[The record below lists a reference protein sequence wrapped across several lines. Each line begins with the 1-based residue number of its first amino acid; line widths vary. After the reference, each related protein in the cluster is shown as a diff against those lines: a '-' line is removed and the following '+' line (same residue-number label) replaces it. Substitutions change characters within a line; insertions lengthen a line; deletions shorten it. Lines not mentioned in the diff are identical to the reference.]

1 MSEPAATS
9 ATSSSAAT
17 SGTPST
23 EAGIGSPA
31 EAITAWLP
39 GLLQLTD
46 SFFPTGAYAH
56 SFGLEGLVHEGT
68 VTNAATLQAFL
79 IEAFLPALAKTDLP
93 IAALAWT
100 ALGGS
105 AGAHN
110 NAAPPAAAD
119 RSYTSHMPYT
129 AYPTG
134 TAPPPGTPS
143 PSDWPA
149 VGEICH
155 RCAALKPSREPREAS
170 ENIGRQRLE
179 MLCRLHPGS
188 LAQAFAREAAA
199 RHWPVT
205 APVAAA
211 LEGRV
216 LGVPQAGVMA
226 AVLYSATAGILA
238 AAMKLIR
245 IGQNTAQSLLSEA
258 LTQAPAILQTAA
270 QMPLSETGS
279 FNPWLDIAAAR
290 HETADGRLFIS

>member
-1 MSEPAATS
+1 MSDPAA
-9 ATSSSAAT
+9 AISAAPA
-17 SGTPST
+17 SRAPGTGP
-23 EAGIGSPA
+23 EAEIETAAEA

-56 SFGLEGLVHEGT
+56 SLGLEGLVHEGT
-68 VTNAATLQAFL
+68 VTNAATLRAFL
-79 IEAFLPALAKTDLP
+79 LEAFLPALTKTDLP

-100 ALGGS
+100 AL
-105 AGAHN
+105 
-110 NAAPPAAAD
+110 AAKIDPAD
-119 RSYTSHMPYT
+119 RSDPADQTDPPQKPAAPTSQ
-129 AYPTG
+129 
-134 TAPPPGTPS
+134 PS
-143 PSDWPA
+143 SPDWHA

-188 LAQAFAREAAA
+188 LAEAFAKEAAA

-205 APVAAA
+205 APIAAA
-211 LEGRV
+211 LEARV
-216 LGVPQAGVMA
+216 LGAPQAAVMA
-226 AVLYSATAGILA
+226 AVLYSATAGVLA
-238 AAMKLIR
+238 AAMKLVR

-258 LTQAPAILQTAA
+258 LTQAPAMLQSAA
-270 QMPLSETGS
+270 TMSLSETGS

-290 HETADGRLFIS
+290 HEVADGRLFIS

>member
-1 MSEPAATS
+1 MSEAAAATRPGS
-9 ATSSSAAT
+9 ATAA
-17 SGTPST
+17 
-23 EAGIGSPA
+23 EA

-56 SFGLEGLVHEGT
+56 SFGLEGLVQEGT
-68 VTNAATLQAFL
+68 VTNAATLRSFL
-79 IEAFLPALAKTDLP
+79 LEAFLPALAKTDLP

-100 ALGGS
+100 AMGGKS
-105 AGAHN
+105 DRTDHS
-110 NAAPPAAAD
+110 PPSVPPD
-119 RSYTSHMPYT
+119 WT
-129 AYPTG
+129 AIQ
-134 TAPPPGTPS
+134 
-143 PSDWPA
+143 
-149 VGEICH
+149 EICH

-188 LAQAFAREAAA
+188 LADAFAKEAAA

-205 APVAAA
+205 APIAAA

-216 LGVPQAGVMA
+216 LGAPQAGVMA
-226 AVLYSATAGILA
+226 AVFYSATAGILA

-258 LTQAPAILQTAA
+258 LTQAPSMLHSAA
-270 QMPLSETGS
+270 SLPLSETGS